1 MTGLRD
7 ATAGYR
13 AFRATTLRRLALD
26 QVESQGYCFQV
37 DLARRTLLAGMTV
50 AEVPITF
57 VERARGASKMSRAI
71 VLEALWR
78 IACWGIAARWQ
89 SLRTA
94 LAARH

>member
-1 MTGLRD
+1 
-7 ATAGYR
+7 
-13 AFRATTLRRLALD
+13 
-26 QVESQGYCFQV
+26 
-37 DLARRTLLAGMTV
+37 MTV
-50 AEVPITF
+50 TEVPITF